1 MRTEITMPQM
11 GESIAEGT
19 VVKWLKGEGDYVE
32 KDEDL
37 FEISTDKVESVIP
50 AAEAGYLAEII
61 VGPGEKV
68 AVGTVLGYLTSDQAD
83 VGGSGGAA
91 KPAATAAAPA
101 EVAAEVA
108 EPQPAAKPAADKPDE
123 DSTAAELR
131 RTRSTPLVRRIAA
144 EHGIDLATVEGT
156 GLSGRVTKKDLLGY
170 IEAYPAN
177 AADTKAPATTSA
189 PSGGATF
196 TIEAPEIE
204 VGPRDRVEPLSV
216 MRQNIAEHM
225 VFSRRLSAHCQTVHQ
240 CDVTH
245 VEALRRKYKQAY
257 ADKGVKLSFTSF
269 LVKAVADALRT
280 YPTVNASLSGNNVVY
295 RGDVN
300 IGVAVALDAGLI
312 VPVVRN
318 ADELSVRGLS
328 RAIGDL
334 SGRARNKKLQ
344 PEDVQGGT
352 FTVSNNGV
360 FGALYGIPIINQPQ
374 VAILGVG
381 AVDRR
386 VVVVGDDDSFAVR
399 SIVHLCLS
407 FDHRLIDG
415 ATADGFVNAIKK
427 TLSNFPEAAL

>member
-19 VVKWLKGEGDYVE
+19 VVKWLKSVGDYVE

-50 AAEAGYLAEII
+50 AAEAGYLAEIT

-68 AVGTVLGYLTSDQAD
+68 AVGTVLGYLTSDEAD
-83 VGGSGGAA
+83 VGGDSSGAAAQGAADVSKATTEAAEEATPGA
-91 KPAATAAAPA
+91 KPAAREGNEDAS
-101 EVAAEVA
+101 
-108 EPQPAAKPAADKPDE
+108 AAD
-123 DSTAAELR
+123 LR

-144 EHGIDLATVEGT
+144 EHDIDLTSVEGT
-156 GLSGRVTKKDLLGY
+156 GLSGRVTKKDILSY
-170 IEAYPAN
+170 IEDYPASTATEQ
-177 AADTKAPATTSA
+177 AAAPTTTG
-189 PSGGATF
+189 GGATF
-196 TIEAPEIE
+196 TIEAPEVAI
-204 VGPRDRVEPLSV
+204 GPRDRVEPLSV

-245 VEALRRKYKQAY
+245 VETLRRKYKQAY
-257 ADKGVKLSFTSF
+257 ADKGVKLTFTSF
-269 LVKAVADALRT
+269 LVKAVADALRA
-280 YPTVNASLSGNNVVY
+280 YPIVNASLSGNNVVY

-300 IGVAVALDAGLI
+300 IGVAVALEAGLI
-312 VPVVRN
+312 VPVVRD

-334 SGRARNKKLQ
+334 SSRARNKKLQ

-386 VVVVGDDDSFAVR
+386 VVVIDDDDSFAVR
-399 SIVHLCLS
+399 SVVHLCLS

-415 ATADGFVNAIKK
+415 ASADGFVNAIKK
-427 TLSNFPEAAL
+427 TLSTFPEAAL